1 MISKIAAGALHE
13 NHKALVARG
22 PWSFDGL
29 QAARYESRPAEGGGT
44 CEVPVVSGTC
54 DICGSPICDVVR
66 FVSKAGE
73 RITTGLDCAATF
85 EHNNGRAFR
94 DAKTGLLK
102 IKREATARRKG
113 EKLAIVLAPLRAEME
128 GWLAS
133 HAGTFHATMAGSVLR
148 VLDKGRR
155 PSPEQMAVVTKLR
168 GEEPRETRAAQW
180 QRGRAAQPVEIHVAA
195 PEGKL
200 TVRGTLVNYKAEEL
214 LFGYAR
220 RTVYKMTVKVT
231 TEAGVYL
238 VHGTLP
244 QALFDAARDSLDA
257 PDGYCEALKGCE
269 VEFCATLKRSDRD
282 EHFAFAERPSKARL
296 VAWPAEKAKPS
307 EDIEENDA
315 TETIAA

>member
-22 PWSFDGL
+22 PWRFD
-29 QAARYESRPAEGGGT
+29 AMEPARYVATPDGGERPATAG
-44 CEVPVVSGTC
+44 SC
-54 DICGSPICDVVR
+54 DICGQGICDVVR
-66 FVSKAGE
+66 FVSQNGE
-73 RITTGLDCAATF
+73 RIMVGLDCASTF
-85 EHNNGRAFR
+85 EHNNSKAFR
-94 DAKTGLLK
+94 DAKTGLLR
-102 IKREATARRKG
+102 IKREATQRRKG

-128 GWLAS
+128 GWIAN

-307 EDIEENDA
+307 EDIEENDT